1 MLPAPFMPIIFMLLL
16 LAALA
21 YLLFRGPSSPRGNAQ
36 KSTLARDGGQGGN
49 WYLLPKDQRAALIEQ
64 RKRDAKP

>member
-1 MLPAPFMPIIFMLLL
+1 MPTSPFMPIVFMVLL

-21 YLLFRGPSSPRGNAQ
+21 YLLFRGPAAPRGDAR

-49 WYLLPKDQRAALIEQ
+49 WYLVPKDERAALIEQ
-64 RKRDAKP
+64 RKRNASS

>member
-1 MLPAPFMPIIFMLLL
+1 MPPAPFMPIIFLVLL

-21 YLLFRGPSSPRGNAQ
+21 YVLFRGPSAPRGDGQ

-49 WYLLPKDQRAALIEQ
+49 WYLLPADQRKAVLDQ
-64 RKRDAKP
+64 RKAQRKS